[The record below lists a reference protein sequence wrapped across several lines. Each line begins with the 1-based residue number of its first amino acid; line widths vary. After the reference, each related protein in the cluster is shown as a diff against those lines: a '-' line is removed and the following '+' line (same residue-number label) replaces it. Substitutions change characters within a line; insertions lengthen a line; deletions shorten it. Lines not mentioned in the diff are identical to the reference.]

1 LNKKTLVIL
10 VTAFLAALTGGCAT
24 TQDSGQIAQAP
35 EPRAADKPVMR
46 PFGGVGSY
54 GGYIYRRYE

>member
-1 LNKKTLVIL
+1 MNKKTLVIL
-10 VTAFLAALTGGCAT
+10 ATALLAALSGGCAS
-24 TQDSGQIAQAP
+24 TQEPGQVAQAS
-35 EPRAADKPVMR
+35 ERDKPVMR